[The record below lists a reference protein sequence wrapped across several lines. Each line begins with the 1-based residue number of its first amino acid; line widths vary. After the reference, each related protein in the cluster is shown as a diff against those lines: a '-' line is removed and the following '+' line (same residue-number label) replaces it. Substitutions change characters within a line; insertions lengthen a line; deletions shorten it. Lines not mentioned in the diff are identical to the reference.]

1 MKKENKLVVKKSAKQ
16 LVKKTKI
23 STYEKRYAFIR
34 DELYSL
40 MLDEE
45 SNICPSCMASQIILD
60 CVMYGADSYL
70 EGLGLI
76 VEAENDFREIEKGFW
91 EDRGE

>member
-1 MKKENKLVVKKSAKQ
+1 MKKENKSVVKKSAKPV
-16 LVKKTKI
+16 VKKIKI
-23 STYEKRYAFIR
+23 SSYEKRYDFIR

-45 SNICPSCMASQIILD
+45 SNICPTFMASQIILD
-60 CVMYGADSYL
+60 CAMFGTNSYL

-76 VEAENDFREIEKGFW
+76 AEAENDFREIERILLK
-91 EDRGE
+91 DNGE